1 LFPLLI
7 SLIFTLSFIL
17 ASAQMAEH
25 KIIELKNIVTL
36 TAEQEQQIRKLYT
49 DYSKSNDSIYIN
61 EKDPVAA
68 SRKRQEVSKNCHI
81 GVMNVL
87 SDQQKVKYIQVTK
100 TPEVMAK
107 AEAKVQILRESN
119 NYSENQ
125 LDSIKSQIF
134 NYLMLEKVVY
144 TRDKYNLTKQK
155 ENIDKLKQFK
165 PNHLKE
171 SETREKLKAQGKIQR
186 GNINW

>member
-1 LFPLLI
+1 MKKIALSLL
-7 SLIFTLSFIL
+7 FTLSFIY

-49 DYSKSNDSIYIN
+49 DYSKMNDSIYTN

-68 SRKRQEVSKNCHI
+68 ARKKQEVSKNCHI

-87 SDQQKVKYIQVTK
+87 SDQQKVKYIQVIK

-107 AEAKVQILRESN
+107 AESKIQVLRET
-119 NYSENQ
+119 NQ
-125 LDSIKSQIF
+125 YTEDELIVKKNEIF

-144 TRDKYNLTKQK
+144 TRDKYNFAKQK
-155 ENIDKLKQFK
+155 ENIAKLKLIK
-165 PNHLKE
+165 PNSLKE
-171 SETREKLKAQGKIQR
+171 SETREKLKTQGKVQN